1 MRLFCT
7 TCRVL
12 RCVLA
17 CSGRIRF
24 VNNAN
29 HRGTNY
35 IYNFYIF
42 LHVGALIVKFNIR
55 VLRKKSMDIF
65 TPPSRSVLDTF
76 PWHLPQTQEDATK
89 PTVTWAIVLRMFC
102 CASWFLPCH
111 VSRRE
116 QSQLLARI
124 FFTTATV
131 SKIEMET
138 RFSQISGQMQTRDC

>member
-55 VLRKKSMDIF
+55 VLRKKIVFIF
-65 TPPSRSVLDTF
+65 SLPPHAVLDTF
-76 PWHLPQTQEDATK
+76 PWHLPHGDARRRNK
-89 PTVTWAIVLRMFC
+89 ADRYVGHRPTDVLLRVLVSTM
-102 CASWFLPCH
+102 PCFPAGTIPA
-111 VSRRE
+111 VG
-116 QSQLLARI
+116 AN
-124 FFTTATV
+124 FFHH
-131 SKIEMET
+131 
-138 RFSQISGQMQTRDC
+138 GHGL

>member
-55 VLRKKSMDIF
+55 VLRKKIVLIF
-65 TPPSRSVLDTF
+65 SLPPHALSWIRFHGIYHTE
-76 PWHLPQTQEDATK
+76 TQEDATK

-124 FFTTATV
+124 FFHH
-131 SKIEMET
+131 
-138 RFSQISGQMQTRDC
+138 GHGL